1 MTEKSA
7 TGAVRVYHWGV
18 PTPPPNETRE
28 RILAAAT
35 ALLRKHGPAKV
46 TVLDVAARAGMSH
59 PNVYRHFKSK
69 SALQEAVT
77 EIWLNAIFIPLEK
90 IASSSTPADRRLEK
104 WMTTLSLLLSR
115 LYTDDPELF
124 LMYRLLAKGNTL
136 FIQRYQAALRE
147 QLIGILQDSV
157 ANKIY
162 RIRRVPSAATA
173 LWDAMHCFV
182 NADRVMKFAGDPRT
196 ADVRRLFR
204 LLDAGLKAGIL

>member
-69 SALQEAVT
+69 SALQ
-77 EIWLNAIFIPLEK
+77 
-90 IASSSTPADRRLEK
+90 
-104 WMTTLSLLLSR
+104 
-115 LYTDDPELF
+115 
-124 LMYRLLAKGNTL
+124 
-136 FIQRYQAALRE
+136 
-147 QLIGILQDSV
+147 
-157 ANKIY
+157 
-162 RIRRVPSAATA
+162 
-173 LWDAMHCFV
+173 
-182 NADRVMKFAGDPRT
+182 
-196 ADVRRLFR
+196 
-204 LLDAGLKAGIL
+204 